1 MSMSTETSIDIEI
14 TRIERR
20 VEIDKYV
27 MDRAG
32 CLSWL
37 CVPVTLAVCPCPSCV
52 PDAVL
57 SPQGWLCVLAV
68 LAALGQC
75 RGLRRAG
82 AASAHS
88 AVRCFSGAELGDEA
102 PAQLLGRSLRWDRH
116 LSVQLVP
123 QLERLEAAGARR
135 RRRRQRPPAC
145 PALSLRTGLRSEPHE
160 RSISPWRYRID
171 EDENRYPRKLAFAEC
186 LCSGCVDVKTGRE
199 TTALNSV
206 TIQQTM
212 LVLRRK
218 PCPRPAGLGLVALEV
233 DYIRVPVGCTCVL
246 PRTAH

>member
-1 MSMSTETSIDIEI
+1 MCT
-14 TRIERR
+14 
-20 VEIDKYV
+20 
-27 MDRAG
+27 A
-32 CLSWL
+32 C
-37 CVPVTLAVCPCPSCV
+37 
-52 PDAVL
+52 
-57 SPQGWLCVLAV
+57 GWLGALAL

-75 RGLRRAG
+75 RALRRPAG
-82 AASAHS
+82 GSAHS
-88 AVRCFSGAELGDEA
+88 PVRCYSGAELEDEP

-116 LSVQLVP
+116 VPVQLVP
-123 QLERLEAAGARR
+123 ALERLEARR
-135 RRRRQRPPAC
+135 LRRHRPHAC
-145 PALSLRTGLRSEPHE
+145 PALSLRAGLRSEPHE

-199 TTALNSV
+199 TTSLNSV
-206 TIQQTM
+206 TIHQTM

-246 PRTAH
+246 PRTAR